1 MVPKISVFSINSVK
15 NINGKRDGII
25 LEIKIE
31 TLFFTF
37 SKLSFENISNT
48 ESDIQKIT
56 IFNIFFSL

>member
-1 MVPKISVFSINSVK
+1 MVLKISVFSINSVK

-37 SKLSFENISNT
+37 SKLSFENISNI

>member
-25 LEIKIE
+25 LEMNIE

>member
-25 LEIKIE
+25 LEINIE

-48 ESDIQKIT
+48 ESDIQK
-56 IFNIFFSL
+56 

>member
-25 LEIKIE
+25 LEINIE

-56 IFNIFFSL
+56 IFNMFF

>member
-25 LEIKIE
+25 LEINIE

-48 ESDIQKIT
+48 ESNIQKIT

>member
-25 LEIKIE
+25 LEINIE

>member
-25 LEIKIE
+25 LEINIE

-37 SKLSFENISNT
+37 SKLSFENISKI

>member
-25 LEIKIE
+25 LEINIE

-56 IFNIFFSL
+56 IFNMFFSL

>member
-1 MVPKISVFSINSVK
+1 MVPKIFVFSINSVK
-15 NINGKRDGII
+15 NINGKRDSII
-25 LEIKIE
+25 LEINIE

>member
-25 LEIKIE
+25 LEINIE

-56 IFNIFFSL
+56 IFNIVFSL

>member
-25 LEIKIE
+25 LEINIE

-37 SKLSFENISNT
+37 SKLSFENISNI